1 MSGHSKWS
9 TIKHKK
15 AKVDSQRAV
24 VFQKYSRELIVSARL
39 GGADPA
45 GNFRLRTAIEKA
57 KAAGLPNDN
66 IKRAIEKGAG
76 AGSGDNYEELIYEGY
91 AAGGVAVVVEAMT
104 DNRNRT
110 AGDIRSYFTKYN
122 GSLGATGC
130 VGWMFDQKGVLT
142 FNEDTDFEKLFEAAI
157 NLDAEDITEEDEQY
171 KVYTSPENF
180 QKVVEGLEAE
190 GFKAESAELTR
201 LPQNTVEVTDEKT
214 ADQILKLL
222 DKLEEHDDVQN
233 VYANFDISDEII
245 QKLEA

>member
-76 AGSGDNYEELIYEGY
+76 AGASDNYEELIYEGY

-110 AGDIRSYFTKYN
+110 AGDIRSYFTKFN

-157 NLDAEDITEEDEQY
+157 NLDAEDITEEYGQY
-171 KVYTSPENF
+171 KVLTSPDNF

-190 GFKAESAELTR
+190 GFKPETSELSR
-201 LPQNTVEVTDEKT
+201 IPQNTVEVTDEKT

-233 VYANFDISDEII
+233 VYANFDISDEIM